1 MVYVKSKKIE
11 SLSTFNSL
19 PQKQQTAIALLF
31 SGNFKQ
37 TEIAEQLNVNSAT
50 VSVWKRREDFRQ
62 GQDEYNRFMLRD
74 LAAKAVMTL
83 SDLLGAKSEMVRYNA
98 ASYILD
104 KGLVDKDLQAADLR
118 RANAEADIAETR
130 AKSMKQSGEG
140 EPINIV
146 IDIPDKGEIEPDG

>member
-31 SGNFKQ
+31 SGDFKQ
-37 TEIAEQLNVNSAT
+37 TEIAEKLNVNAAT
-50 VSVWKRREDFRQ
+50 ISIWKRREEFRVA
-62 GQDEYNRFMLRD
+62 QDEYNRFMLRD
-74 LAAKAVMTL
+74 SVAKAVLTMNQ
-83 SDLLGAKSEMVRYNA
+83 LLGAKSEMVRYNA
-98 ASYILD
+98 ASYIID
-104 KGLVDKDLQAADLR
+104 KGMVDTGQQAADLR

>member
-118 RANAEADIAETR
+118 RANAEADIAEYK
-130 AKSMKQSGEG
+130 AKLLTESNDSDGT
-140 EPINIV
+140 V
-146 IDIPDKGEIEPDG
+146 IIDDIPEE